1 MCTIICLLGV
11 HAAYPVI
18 IAANRDERY
27 TRPSTSPEQIPDPVA
42 VVAGRDVVH
51 GGTWFGVNRGGV
63 AVAVADQDGGAR
75 DPSRRSRGLLVLD
88 ALRYQ
93 TLAAARELLAVT
105 RPDHYNAFSLLL
117 TDDAAATIVDGG
129 AARIEQ
135 QDLSPGCTVLV
146 SGSSGQS
153 AGLRRAR
160 ALAALDPARLRALDA
175 AALLTAL
182 ATLLR
187 SHATD
192 PAVDDA
198 LCRHGAESGTV
209 SSFVWLRG
217 IPLGASRFYCAVG
230 APCRAEYA
238 DRSELFADLGAADA
252 R

>member
-27 TRPSTSPEQIPDPVA
+27 TRPSTGPELIPDPVA
-42 VVAGRDVVH
+42 VVAGRDVEH

-75 DPSRRSRGLLVLD
+75 DRARRSRGLLVLD

-93 TLAAARELLAVT
+93 TLPAARELLSVA
-105 RPDHYNAFSLLL
+105 RPEHYNAFSLLL
-117 TDDAAATIVDGG
+117 ADDAAATIAHGG
-129 AARIEQ
+129 TARIEEQ
-135 QDLSPGCTVLV
+135 ELSPGCTVLV
-146 SGSSGQS
+146 SRSGGQS

-160 ALAALDPARLRALDA
+160 ALAALDSARLQALDA

-198 LCRHGAESGTV
+198 LCRHGADSGTV

-217 IPLGASRFYCAVG
+217 VPLGASRFYCAVG
-230 APCRAEYA
+230 PPCRTEYV
-238 DRSELFADLGAADA
+238 DRSELFAGLVAADA